1 MAVSTPA
8 TPFRTT
14 CALDKHGTRRVQH
27 ILDQCRS
34 WVGDLRDILRLD
46 SHLYLAF
53 RYVWSRSVREPV
65 EAAAMS
71 HWPRVRGGPTGL
83 AAKHTRDLSLCP
95 SVFSGVS
102 GSTLVLPCNA
112 VTRIST
118 TGDTFSLT
126 SIIRREPTA
135 LTSSGAWPSCTPALS
150 NLCTHSWQ
158 AFAHERPQHLLDHY
172 QSTAPTTSRDARHPR
187 LRPRLRPRAP
197 APAAYT
203 RDDAPHGPRQAAA
216 ASCDANA

>member
-71 HWPRVRGGPTGL
+71 HWPRVRGGPTDPPAW
-83 AAKHTRDLSLCP
+83 AAKHKRPFVVSVRFLGRFREYTGTSLQR
-95 SVFSGVS
+95 GYAYLDD
-102 GSTLVLPCNA
+102 G
-112 VTRIST
+112 R
-118 TGDTFSLT
+118 
-126 SIIRREPTA
+126 
-135 LTSSGAWPSCTPALS
+135 
-150 NLCTHSWQ
+150 
-158 AFAHERPQHLLDHY
+158 HLLINIHH
-172 QSTAPTTSRDARHPR
+172 QT
-187 LRPRLRPRAP
+187 
-197 APAAYT
+197 
-203 RDDAPHGPRQAAA
+203 
-216 ASCDANA
+216 